1 MFCFCHPQWSLEDRT
16 ALARELVDPSAVNA
30 SRFPDVPSLPVAHTL
45 RDGTRARLRT
55 MRPDESEAVYAL
67 FLQPSRAG
75 RGYSVDET
83 LTLDAFTEWFLLDH
97 YNIVWEEADSGR
109 MIAFTSIGDE
119 PCKRSSKAAGCD
131 PLLVVRPEYYNRGIG
146 GELVDANDS
155 FAVQLGYAVIRSDTP
170 IVNHRMCDMI
180 ARRGYSVVGVLPNCI
195 NIAGHGI
202 VDVLCTYKNLK
213 KTKPFVPRGGAGPP
227 TGSKL

>member
-1 MFCFCHPQWSLEDRT
+1 MFCFCRPQWSLEDRT
-16 ALARELVDPSAVNA
+16 AMAKETVHPSAVNA
-30 SRFPDVPSLPVAHTL
+30 SRFPDIPSLPVAHTL
-45 RDGTRARLRT
+45 RDGTRARVRV

-67 FLQPSRAG
+67 FLEAARAG

-83 LTLDAFTEWFLLDH
+83 LTLDDFTEWFLLDH
-97 YNIVWEEADSGR
+97 YNIVWEEADSHR

-119 PCKRSSKAAGCD
+119 PCKRSSKALGCD
-131 PLLVVRPEYYNRGIG
+131 PLLVVRPEYSNRGIG
-146 GELVDANDS
+146 GELVDANES
-155 FAVQLGYAVIRSDTP
+155 FAVQLGYTAIRSDTP

-180 ARRGYSVVGVLPNCI
+180 GKRGYSIVGVLPNCI

-213 KTKPFVPRGGAGPP
+213 DAQPFVPRDGAGAP
-227 TGSKL
+227 TVSKL